1 MKFLQNKI
9 IIGTLCIIVAGAF
22 AFGVL
27 PSMYKGK
34 GGTEKIVKVNATISA
49 GTKIEETMLVETE
62 VGSFGLPEN
71 VIRDKQDVVGKFART
86 EISADDLILKSKLSD
101 FAANEKLDGIKSNGQ
116 KLITVTLPS
125 IAAGVG
131 NHLQSGDIISLIC
144 FVGDAPVIYEELK
157 NLEVYSIENDDA
169 QNIEDAN
176 PDEDETDKIAA
187 TLTLIVN
194 DIQAEKL
201 VAAEYSG
208 KLHAVFEKR
217 GN

>member
-9 IIGTLCIIVAGAF
+9 FIGAVCIVVAGIF

-34 GGTEKIVKVNATISA
+34 GGTEKIVKLNATVSA
-49 GTKIEETMLVETE
+49 GTKIDESMLVETE
-62 VGSFGLPEN
+62 VGSFGLPES
-71 VIRDKQDVVGKFART
+71 VIRKKEDVVGKFARA
-86 EISADDLILKSKLSD
+86 EISADDLIVKSKLSD
-101 FAANEKLDGIKSNGQ
+101 YAANEKLDNILANGQ

-131 NHLQSGDIISLIC
+131 NHLQRGDVISLIC
-144 FVGDAPVIYEELK
+144 YVGDAPVIYEELK

-176 PDEDETDKIAA
+176 TEEDETDKIAA

-194 DIQAEKL
+194 DVQAEKL
-201 VAAEYSG
+201 VSAEYSG

-217 GN
+217 GK

>member
-9 IIGTLCIIVAGAF
+9 FIGAVCIVVAGIF

-34 GGTEKIVKVNATISA
+34 GGTEKIVKLNATVSA
-49 GTKIEETMLVETE
+49 GTKIDESMLVETE

-71 VIRDKQDVVGKFART
+71 VIRKKEDVVGKFARA
-86 EISADDLILKSKLSD
+86 EISADDLIVKSKLSD
-101 FAANEKLDGIKSNGQ
+101 YAANEKLDNILANGQ

-131 NHLQSGDIISLIC
+131 NHLQRGDVISLIC
-144 FVGDAPVIYEELK
+144 YVGDAPVIYEELK

-176 PDEDETDKIAA
+176 TEEDEADKIAA

-194 DIQAEKL
+194 DVQAEKL
-201 VAAEYSG
+201 VSAEYSG

-217 GN
+217 GK

>member
-1 MKFLQNKI
+1 MKFFQNKI
-9 IIGTLCIIVAGAF
+9 IIGAVCIVTAGVF
-22 AFGVL
+22 AFGIL
-27 PSMYKGK
+27 PGMYKEK
-34 GGTEKIVKVNATISA
+34 VGTEKIVKLNSTVNA

-62 VGSFGLPEN
+62 VGSFGLPES
-71 VIRDKQDVVGKFART
+71 VIRKKEDVVGKFART
-86 EISADDLILKSKLSD
+86 EISSDDLIVKSKLSE
-101 FAANEKLDGIKSNGQ
+101 FAANEKLDNILANGQ

-131 NHLQSGDIISLIC
+131 NHLQRGDFISLIC
-144 FVGDAPVIYEELK
+144 YVGDAPIVFPELK

-176 PDEDETDKIAA
+176 PEEDETDKIAA

-201 VAAEYSG
+201 VSAEYSG
-208 KLHAVFEKR
+208 KLHAVFERR

>member
-86 EISADDLILKSKLSD
+86 EISADDLILKSKVSD